1 MNFNP
6 SILSTHLVQSV
17 QMLQQMHMES
27 VTEVINKALFL
38 HLYDL
43 NQINQ
48 TLFLR
53 FTFSHILQSTLNKKY

>member
-48 TLFLR
+48 TL
-53 FTFSHILQSTLNKKY
+53 S